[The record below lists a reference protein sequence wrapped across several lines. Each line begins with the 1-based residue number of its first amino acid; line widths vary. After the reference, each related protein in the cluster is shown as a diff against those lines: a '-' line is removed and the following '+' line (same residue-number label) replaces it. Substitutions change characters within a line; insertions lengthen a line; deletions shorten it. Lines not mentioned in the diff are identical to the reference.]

1 MLKSTIL
8 SIAAFMFLFIIW
20 AVTPVRADC
29 PHKEN
34 FNHKHCDNVPTESS
48 AVSAVVTDSQGAFVG
63 PLVESAVGG
72 ASLVLRQDVDTAVRF
87 EVTEAGL
94 NETSLTLNYES
105 TNCIGPELMSPAAP
119 NLSADG
125 INRGTTVY
133 YAPSGGAMF
142 TIRSQSVSPIQ
153 EIDCP
158 VTANRFFIPP
168 NICCDAIHGPGGE
181 VQEKVPAS
189 MIDLSNLVPPFQ
201 AEVRE

>member
-133 YAPSGGAMF
+133 YAPSGGAMLYDPSPCH
-142 TIRSQSVSPIQ
+142 RSKKSTVLSLPIGFLYHLTYAAMLSMAQ
-153 EIDCP
+153 
-158 VTANRFFIPP
+158 VARFKRRYPP
-168 NICCDAIHGPGGE
+168 A
-181 VQEKVPAS
+181 
-189 MIDLSNLVPPFQ
+189 
-201 AEVRE
+201 